1 MSYRISILFIS
12 NKSSPWLFKWQEP
25 WWLKKGGEGRQKRR
39 INMGQP
45 SFQPGHFPPSF
56 CLSNTAL
63 LPTSLETLSHTL
75 PPASPELPTA
85 ICYKNFSVGPHVVWF
100 LKSCSPFLTWSVGY
114 WVVTGPLNDGRKIRH
129 CRQCLVLINSVLS
142 GPCTVVR
149 AASYNCSF
157 DASGNVLARSR
168 LRDATFQIS
177 LLTELDIY
185 RKRTCSCKTTQIWQE
200 HNWPDQLYKLRRC
213 WTPTWFDSVR

>member
-1 MSYRISILFIS
+1 MQPKLRCNINFVAIKCLIGYLSVLFPTNLPHDCLID
-12 NKSSPWLFKWQEP
+12 KSLGDW
-25 WWLKKGGEGRQKRR
+25 KKEVKEDRKRR
-39 INMGQP
+39 NMCQR
-45 SFQPGHFPPSF
+45 SFQPRHFPPSF
-56 CLSNTAL
+56 CPSNTAL

-114 WVVTGPLNDGRKIRH
+114 WVVTGPLNDVRKIRH

-149 AASYNCSF
+149 AASYNCGF
-157 DASGNVLARSR
+157 DASGNVLARSC
-168 LRDATFQIS
+168 LRDATLSNFT
-177 LLTELDIY
+177 LNGARHL
-185 RKRTCSCKTTQIWQE
+185 
-200 HNWPDQLYKLRRC
+200 
-213 WTPTWFDSVR
+213 

>member
-1 MSYRISILFIS
+1 MAERKQMQRKGCNQNWRCIINLWGTKCLIGYLYVLFPTNLPYDCLS
-12 NKSSPWLFKWQEP
+12 DKCLGDY
-25 WWLKKGGEGRQKRR
+25 KKEVKEDRKRR
-39 INMGQP
+39 RNMGQP
-45 SFQPGHFPPSF
+45 SIQPGHFPPSF

-63 LPTSLETLSHTL
+63 LPTSLETLSHSL

-85 ICYKNFSVGPHVVWF
+85 IRYKNFSVGPHVVWF

-149 AASYNCSF
+149 AASYNCRF
-157 DASGNVLARSR
+157 DASGNVLARTCST
-168 LRDATFQIS
+168 DATFSNFPLGRAQH
-177 LLTELDIY
+177 L
-185 RKRTCSCKTTQIWQE
+185 
-200 HNWPDQLYKLRRC
+200 
-213 WTPTWFDSVR
+213 

>member
-1 MSYRISILFIS
+1 MDTEAKERMQPKLALQHKSVTHKVPYRISIRFIS

-25 WWLKKGGEGRQKRR
+25 WWIKKEVKEDRKRR
-39 INMGQP
+39 RNMGQS
-45 SFQPGHFPPSF
+45 SFQTGHFPPSF

-85 ICYKNFSVGPHVVWF
+85 ICYKNFSVGLHVVWF
-100 LKSCSPFLTWSVGY
+100 LKSCSPFLTWFVGY

-142 GPCTVVR
+142 GACTVVR
-149 AASYNCSF
+149 AASYNCRF
-157 DASGNVLARSR
+157 DASVTCLLA
-168 LRDATFQIS
+168 LATFLNFPLNRAQH
-177 LLTELDIY
+177 L
-185 RKRTCSCKTTQIWQE
+185 
-200 HNWPDQLYKLRRC
+200 
-213 WTPTWFDSVR
+213 